1 MTNESHHL
9 FNKESSLYIFY
20 CNLFYCV
27 KVIFL
32 NCVGNVFCKFDNRKM
47 KCFYDKL

>member
-1 MTNESHHL
+1 MKVITYLTRNL
-9 FNKESSLYIFY
+9 DYIYFIVTY
-20 CNLFYCV
+20 SIV